1 MTLCDQRPD
10 GLERAAAAFVAHG
23 QVDRWCRRAV
33 ILCMG
38 VTDDYACFAGW
49 EACLGRSLFWCLTC
63 DGYESRGAGGGARPH
78 QYGGGGPP
86 LQRFTDHLTLLTHHD
101 VCH

>member
-1 MTLCDQRPD
+1 MTLCANVVD

-23 QVDRWCRRAV
+23 QVDRWCGRAV

-63 DGYESRGAGGGARPH
+63 DGYESRGAGGGAPSTNTAAVGH
-78 QYGGGGPP
+78 Q
-86 LQRFTDHLTLLTHHD
+86 LQRFTDHLALLTHRH